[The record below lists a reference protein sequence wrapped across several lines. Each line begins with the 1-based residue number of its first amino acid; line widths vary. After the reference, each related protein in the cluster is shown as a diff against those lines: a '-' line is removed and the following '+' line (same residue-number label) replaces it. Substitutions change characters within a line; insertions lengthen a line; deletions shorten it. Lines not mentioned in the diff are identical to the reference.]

1 MKVNIHAVHFN
12 ADVKLKNYV
21 VKKINKLNTF
31 QDGIITIDI
40 FLKLDN
46 VAHAIKDK
54 VAEISVHIP
63 HHRFFAKHSC
73 KSFEESFD
81 CAFESLVIQMKRNK
95 EKKIA

>member
-1 MKVNIHAVHFN
+1 MNVNIQTVHFN
-12 ADVKLKNYV
+12 ADVKLKAYV
-21 VKKINKLNTF
+21 TKRISKLNTF
-31 QDGIITIDI
+31 QDGIVTIDV

-54 VAEISVHIP
+54 VAEISVRIP
-63 HHRFFAKHSC
+63 HHRFFAKYCC

-81 CAFESLVIQMKRNK
+81 TAFESLVIQMKRKK